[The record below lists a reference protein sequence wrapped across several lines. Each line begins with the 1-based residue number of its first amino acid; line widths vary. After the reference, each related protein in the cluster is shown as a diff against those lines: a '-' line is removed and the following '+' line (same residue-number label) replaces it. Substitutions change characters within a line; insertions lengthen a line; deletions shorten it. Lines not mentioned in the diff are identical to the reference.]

1 MPQNYPTD
9 QPVSKQYSPTPASL
23 LKMASGSFPGGYRIH
38 PGGCRKATGVQGRV
52 YGRPWGQARGV
63 GRAPALSAG
72 ESVGVDEIR
81 EEVWPSKVSL
91 RTLDFIFSK
100 TVSIWRI

>member
-1 MPQNYPTD
+1 
-9 QPVSKQYSPTPASL
+9 
-23 LKMASGSFPGGYRIH
+23 MASGSFPGGHRIH
-38 PGGCRKATGVQGRV
+38 PGRCTKAAGVQGRV
-52 YGRPWGQARGV
+52 YGRPWGQATGV
-63 GRAPALSAG
+63 GRAAALSAG

-81 EEVWPSKVSL
+81 EEVWPSKASL